1 MQSDGIW
8 KIIMTSARA
17 IFVIGVSGTGKSTIA
32 EAIAHEIDAVY
43 LDADDFHPE
52 ENVAAMSNGIPLTD
66 EMRVGWL
73 KTVCG
78 AVSSHQNEGVTIAC
92 SALKKAYR
100 DTIRKSVV
108 GCRFVFLD
116 VSREVLQDRMAN
128 RPGHY
133 MPVSLLDSQLETL
146 ERPSAD
152 EPDILLV
159 DGTLQVSDIVSSV
172 LDFVAN

>member
-1 MQSDGIW
+1 
-8 KIIMTSARA
+8 MTSRNA

-32 EAIAHEIDAVY
+32 RAIAREIDGVF
-43 LDADDFHPE
+43 LDADDFHPS

-73 KTVCG
+73 GTVC
-78 AVSSHQNEGVTIAC
+78 AAANEAQNASVAFAC

-100 DTIRKSVV
+100 DTIRKNVV

-116 VSREVLQDRMAN
+116 VDRAILQTRMAN

-133 MPVSLLDSQLETL
+133 MPVSLLDSQLDTL
-146 ERPSAD
+146 ERPSQTESD
-152 EPDILLV
+152 VLVV
-159 DGTLQVSDIVSSV
+159 DGTLSIEEIVSKV
-172 LDFVAN
+172 LDIAAN

>member
-1 MQSDGIW
+1 
-8 KIIMTSARA
+8 MTSANA

-32 EAIAHEIDAVY
+32 EAIAREIDAVY

-52 ENVAAMSNGIPLTD
+52 ENVDAMSNGIPLTD
-66 EMRVGWL
+66 EMRAGWL
-73 KTVCG
+73 ETVCV
-78 AVSSHQNEGVTIAC
+78 AASSHRSKGVTVAC
-92 SALKKAYR
+92 SALKKSYR
-100 DTIRKSVV
+100 DIIRNNVA

-116 VSREVLQDRMAN
+116 VSREVLQERMAN

-146 ERPSAD
+146 ERPTNGEQD
-152 EPDILLV
+152 VLLL
-159 DGTLQVSDIVSSV
+159 DGTLPIAEITPAI

>member
-1 MQSDGIW
+1 
-8 KIIMTSARA
+8 MTSANA

-32 EAIAHEIDAVY
+32 EAIAREFDAVY

-52 ENVAAMSNGIPLTD
+52 ENVAAMSNGYPLTD
-66 EMRVGWL
+66 EMRAGWL
-73 KTVCG
+73 KTVCS
-78 AVSSHQNEGVTIAC
+78 AASLHQNEGVTVAC

-100 DTIRKSVV
+100 DTIRQSVV

-116 VSREVLQDRMAN
+116 VSREVLQDRMTN

-133 MPVSLLDSQLETL
+133 MPVSLLDSQLDTL

-152 EPDILLV
+152 EPDILPV
-159 DGTLQVSDIVSSV
+159 DGTLQVSNIVSSV